1 MRLTLLYNVRNVF
14 VRWRA
19 TIATTLSVAMVVTVY
34 VLMQAMAGGLA
45 KSSQNTGDPRN
56 LMIVRKGSPA
66 ESSSIVTREQFQLI
80 RFLPMIERDEK
91 GQPVISAD
99 LVILINLPRHD
110 GGTANVTVRGVTPQ
124 GVALRPQVKLVSGRW
139 FEPGHREVVISRKMA
154 ERFANC
160 GLGQSFKTGLHKL
173 TVVGWFEGGNS
184 AFDSEMWMDA
194 DEARSIFER
203 ESFSSLLLRVSNTN
217 EAAALRERIESD
229 KRLPLRVD
237 SEVAYYSS
245 QTMTAKP
252 IRFMGALLATA
263 MSIGAMF
270 AAMNTM
276 YASIASRTREIGT
289 LRVLGF
295 RRRTVLAS
303 FVVEGALLALLGG
316 VLGCALALLAQATC
330 LAFGVR
336 FGTMN
341 FNTFSEV
348 IFQFQITPPDLVKG
362 LIFALAVGVIGSLPP
377 SIRAARLPV
386 IGALKAV

>member
-1 MRLTLLYNVRNVF
+1 MLAFQYNLRNVF

-34 VLMQAMAGGLA
+34 VLMQAMAGGLV

-56 LMIVRKGSPA
+56 VMIVRKGSPA

-80 RFLPMIERDEK
+80 QFLPMIERDEK
-91 GQPVISAD
+91 GQPLISAD
-99 LVILINLPRHD
+99 LVNLINLPRHD
-110 GGTANVTVRGVTPQ
+110 GGEANVTLRGVTAQ
-124 GVALRPQVKLVSGRW
+124 GVVLRPQVKLISGRW
-139 FEPGHREVVISRKMA
+139 FNPGHREVVVSRKMA

-160 GLGQSFKTGLHKL
+160 GLGESFKTGLHKL
-173 TVVGWFEGGNS
+173 TVVGWFDGGNS

-194 DEARSIFER
+194 DEARAIFDR
-203 ESFSSLLLRVSNTN
+203 ESFSSFLARVPSASDMLALSN
-217 EAAALRERIESD
+217 
-229 KRLPLRVD
+229 RLNADRRMTLNVD
-237 SEVAYYSS
+237 SEVAYYGK
-245 QTMTAKP
+245 QTMTATP
-252 IRFMGALLATA
+252 IRIMGIVLASA
-263 MSIGAMF
+263 MSIGAIF

-295 RRRTVLAS
+295 RRRTVLGS
-303 FVVEGALLALLGG
+303 FILEGAMLALLGG
-316 VLGCALALLAQATC
+316 LLGCALALLAQWAC

-336 FGTMN
+336 FGTMS

-348 IFQFQITPPDLVKG
+348 VFQFQITPPNLISG

-377 SIRAARLPV
+377 AIRAARMPA
-386 IGALKAV
+386 IITLKSV